1 MSATVEHWPH
11 DLVLFLKGITRE
23 LTFDW
28 NAIADSV
35 RNHGT
40 IVIGCTD
47 VSFVTPKTCREAF
60 AFDYSA
66 SAQAKGSV
74 AEATDAKEKEDSD
87 PSKVNGVM
95 ADMLRDY
102 ENMSLDEL
110 IEHVNTTEEHLKR
123 RREHIFGRVL
133 TSLAGDSSQE
143 PLVSTMDYELTR
155 QAFADNLAMREQERL
170 KKLAYEEEVNEK
182 LRLEHEREALKK
194 RFDVG
199 SADREG
205 EDPLG
210 FAETPQ
216 SAAKSGSK
224 YGDKGGMKM
233 GEKKSAELD
242 YIDSLPYDPT
252 VVQVDPSC
260 TFQSRIHSLT
270 ISTILFA

>member
-1 MSATVEHWPH
+1 MSTTVEHWPH
-11 DLVLFLKGITRE
+11 DLVVYLKGITRE

-35 RNHGT
+35 RKHGT
-40 IVIGCTD
+40 TVVGCTD

-66 SAQAKGSV
+66 SSQAKDG
-74 AEATDAKEKEDSD
+74 ADEETDPKENEDNE
-87 PSKVNGVM
+87 PSKVSGVM

-123 RREHIFGRVL
+123 RREQIFGRVL

-155 QAFADNLAMREQERL
+155 QAYADNLAIREQERL
-170 KKLAYEEEVNEK
+170 KKLAYEEEVHEK

-210 FAETPQ
+210 FVDTPQ

-224 YGDKGGMKM
+224 YGDKGGTKM

-252 VVQVDPSC
+252 VVQVNPCFNGLCIFLC
-260 TFQSRIHSLT
+260 TL
-270 ISTILFA
+270 